1 MNSGVQCAVMV
12 GALLMLLW
20 SANNWVTQLLEVST
34 NVAHREK
41 IFEFAAFYVLQVE
54 FHIPIL
60 SLVLVLAPS
69 TWMMLLVVQ
78 VLISY

>member
-1 MNSGVQCAVMV
+1 MTFGVQCVMMV

-20 SANNWVTQLLEVST
+20 SANNWVMQLLEVST
-34 NVAHREK
+34 NVAHCQK

-54 FHIPIL
+54 FLIPIL